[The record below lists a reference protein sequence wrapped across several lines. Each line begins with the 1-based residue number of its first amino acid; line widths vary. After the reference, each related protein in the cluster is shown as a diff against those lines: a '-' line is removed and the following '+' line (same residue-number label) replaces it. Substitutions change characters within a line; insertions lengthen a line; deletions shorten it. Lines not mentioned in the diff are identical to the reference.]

1 MIFIQGM
8 NQSFLPAFLIP
19 LLFLLLCFRQL
30 LRSIGMEDPKV
41 KTVSLSL
48 SHFLFFIE

>member
-1 MIFIQGM
+1 
-8 NQSFLPAFLIP
+8 
-19 LLFLLLCFRQL
+19 L

-48 SHFLFFIE
+48 THFLFFIE